1 MSKKTKYTVIS
12 LILFGTVFLIISP
25 LLLQKFV
32 ATQLPRAEY
41 LDDMILAHANQ
52 DIEPPKKPSVRRSI
66 VKLDPPPV
74 LPEDAE
80 VRHLS
85 EWGIEDRR
93 GAANRITPEEVLNA
107 ASLIK
112 TGKVYQLGR
121 VYESGMPVFGT
132 RHYSLR
138 IPKMSG
144 PLGENK
150 TTWFEEIFSGE
161 IGQIGTQF
169 DGLGHIGIG
178 DHFYNGLDQHDFATA
193 EGLTELGVEN
203 VGPIFTR
210 GVLIDVA
217 GYKGVE
223 VLGDSY
229 EITRADLEG
238 ALEKQGVQI
247 TPGDVVLIHTGWG
260 KYWMV
265 DNDRYSKTEPGIG
278 MEAGKY
284 LVEQKIVMACCD
296 NWGIEVVPNP
306 DESLAFPVH
315 QLFIVKHGIYNLENI
330 ITEELA
336 ADKVYEFAFSFAPL
350 RLKGASGSPGNPM
363 AIR

>member
-1 MSKKTKYTVIS
+1 M
-12 LILFGTVFLIISP
+12 
-25 LLLQKFV
+25 
-32 ATQLPRAEY
+32 
-41 LDDMILAHANQ
+41 
-52 DIEPPKKPSVRRSI
+52 
-66 VKLDPPPV
+66 
-74 LPEDAE
+74 
-80 VRHLS
+80 RHLS

-138 IPKMSG
+138 IPKMSD
-144 PLGENK
+144 LLVENK

-238 ALEKQGVQI
+238 ALEKQDVKI
-247 TPGDVVLIHTGWG
+247 TPGGRCAYPYRLG
-260 KYWMV
+260 KIL
-265 DNDRYSKTEPGIG
+265 DGR
-278 MEAGKY
+278 
-284 LVEQKIVMACCD
+284 
-296 NWGIEVVPNP
+296 
-306 DESLAFPVH
+306 
-315 QLFIVKHGIYNLENI
+315 
-330 ITEELA
+330 
-336 ADKVYEFAFSFAPL
+336 
-350 RLKGASGSPGNPM
+350 
-363 AIR
+363 

>member
-41 LDDMILAHANQ
+41 LDDMILAHADQ

-80 VRHLS
+80 VRYLS
-85 EWGIEDRR
+85 EWGKEDRR

-112 TGKVYQLGR
+112 TGKVYQLVR

-178 DHFYNGLDQHDFATA
+178 DHFYNGLR
-193 EGLTELGVEN
+193 
-203 VGPIFTR
+203 PTR
-210 GVLIDVA
+210 F
-217 GYKGVE
+217 
-223 VLGDSY
+223 
-229 EITRADLEG
+229 
-238 ALEKQGVQI
+238 
-247 TPGDVVLIHTGWG
+247 
-260 KYWMV
+260 
-265 DNDRYSKTEPGIG
+265 
-278 MEAGKY
+278 
-284 LVEQKIVMACCD
+284 CD
-296 NWGIEVVPNP
+296 C
-306 DESLAFPVH
+306 
-315 QLFIVKHGIYNLENI
+315 
-330 ITEELA
+330 
-336 ADKVYEFAFSFAPL
+336 
-350 RLKGASGSPGNPM
+350 
-363 AIR
+363 